1 VISDSS
7 FPELPI
13 TFTARG
19 FVARMRIRLLG
30 VWWIACLL
38 WSSTFLFIR
47 VGVAEIRPFTLAW
60 ARLAIA
66 LTILAPIALV
76 RGDLRA
82 LRRVDLRRVA
92 GAGLLLLGVNYA
104 LLFWGAQF
112 IPSGL
117 VAILQSATPL
127 LALAFACATG
137 QERFTFLKLLT
148 LVLGVVG
155 VAVIFGSE
163 ALRSG
168 RTAIGGV
175 AAVFGSSICVA
186 SAYVWMKSYGGR
198 IPPIALT
205 TIQSGAA
212 VVPLLCAGFLTE
224 GMPAPLQWSV
234 AAWGAVLYLAVA
246 ASVVAFW
253 LNYWLLARMDASAML
268 MMGVA
273 EVPIAVLLGAAV
285 LHERLP
291 GGTFLGG
298 TCVLVAVVSRLV
310 GSGSDGGQTGVRR
323 GSGDGQI
330 GVGPTIRQE
339 APNSAPY
346 SGDRRA

>member
-1 VISDSS
+1 
-7 FPELPI
+7 
-13 TFTARG
+13 
-19 FVARMRIRLLG
+19 MRIRLLA

-60 ARLAIA
+60 VRLAIA
-66 LTILAPIALV
+66 LAILAPLATA
-76 RGDLRA
+76 RRDLRT
-82 LRRVDLRRVA
+82 LRWNDVRTVA
-92 GAGLLLLGVNYA
+92 GAGVLLLGVNYA

-112 IPSGL
+112 IASGL

-148 LVLGVVG
+148 LTLGIVGVV
-155 VAVIFGSE
+155 VIFGVE
-163 ALRSG
+163 ALSSG
-168 RTAIGGV
+168 RTAITGV

-186 SAYVWMKSYGGR
+186 SAYVWMKGYGGR
-198 IPPIALT
+198 IPPVALT

-212 VVPLLCAGFLTE
+212 LVPLLCIALATDGLPT
-224 GMPAPLQWSV
+224 PSHWSL
-234 AAWGAVLYLAVA
+234 AAWGAVAYLAVA

-273 EVPIAVLLGAAV
+273 EVPIAVLLGAV
-285 LHERLP
+285 FLGERLP
-291 GGTFLGG
+291 AGTFLGA
-298 TCVLVAVVSRLV
+298 TCVLVAVVSRLTEV
-310 GSGSDGGQTGVRR
+310 SVGGQTGVRP
-323 GSGDGQI
+323 GSDGGQP
-330 GVGPTIRQE
+330 GVGSTITPKE
-339 APNSAPY
+339 PNSAP
-346 SGDRRA
+346 

>member
-1 VISDSS
+1 MR
-7 FPELPI
+7 LANAI
-13 TFTARG
+13 TTQT
-19 FVARMRIRLLG
+19 VTRIRLLA

-60 ARLAIA
+60 TRLAIA
-66 LTILAPIALV
+66 LAILAPLAIA
-76 RGDLRA
+76 RGDLRT
-82 LRRVDLRRVA
+82 LQWVDLRRVA
-92 GAGLLLLGVNYA
+92 AAGLLLLGVNYA

-112 IPSGL
+112 VPSGL

-148 LVLGVVG
+148 LALGIVG

-163 ALRSG
+163 ALTSG
-168 RTAIGGV
+168 RTAMTGV
-175 AAVFGSSICVA
+175 AAVFGSSVCVA

-212 VVPLLCAGFLTE
+212 VVPLLCIALATDGIPT
-224 GMPAPLQWSV
+224 PVRWSL
-234 AAWGAVLYLAVA
+234 AAWAAVTYLAIA
-246 ASVVAFW
+246 ASVIAFG
-253 LNYWLLARMDASAML
+253 LNYWLLAHMDASAML

-273 EVPIAVLLGAAV
+273 EVPIAVLLGAAF

-291 GGTFLGG
+291 AGTFVGG
-298 TCVLVAVVSRLV
+298 TCVLVAVVSRLL
-310 GSGSDGGQTGVRR
+310 
-323 GSGDGQI
+323 
-330 GVGPTIRQE
+330 
-339 APNSAPY
+339 
-346 SGDRRA
+346 GDRVSGRLRA